1 MPSSLPLFRLTLCTA
16 AVLFAWNASAQQ
28 AATDANPATPADAA
42 PAVQKVEVKGS
53 GYDPRRDDTASKMVV
68 NSEEILKYGDT
79 NVTDVLKRL
88 PGITVTGAAGRTGG
102 EIRMRGLGSGYTQIL
117 LNGERAPAGFSLDTL
132 SPDVIERIEIL
143 HAASAEYSTQSIAG
157 TINVVL
163 KKAVKTAQRELKLGL
178 AGSRDSFSP
187 TLNLQLS
194 DRDGNFSY
202 SMAGSLYRY
211 DYHYDNPALELGYL
225 PDGRQNLLR
234 RTTGSGDGRPEGI
247 NLSPRLNWTLKSGD
261 TVTAQFFVNV
271 GRGEHRNASR
281 AETELGARPDYDTN
295 TGSSSNHNAMG
306 RADLTWMH
314 KLDGGARLELK
325 LGATGARNT
334 SDSLQRGYID
344 GAGLALERAVG
355 VKATENGVSS
365 TGKYSTPLVPGH
377 ALSMG
382 WDGAYTEREE
392 DRRQREAL
400 LPAGRP
406 PFNSDEDY
414 DALVRRLALFAQDD
428 WEITPR
434 WSMYAGVRWEG
445 IDTRSTGEIFDAVRQ
460 RTSVWS
466 PLLQTLWKLPD
477 TKGDQVRL
485 ALTRTYKA
493 QPASSLIPRRNT
505 SANNS
510 QTDPDRE
517 GNPNLKPELALGIDA
532 SYEHYWAQ
540 GALLSARASA
550 RRIDGYT
557 RQGLLLID
565 ERWVSTPVND
575 GRANT
580 QTVELEA
587 KFPLRAV
594 LSATAPAIDVR
605 ASISRNWSQVD
616 QVPGPN
622 NRLDQQ
628 TPVSGN
634 FGLDYK
640 TADGVL
646 TAGGS
651 FNFRNGGP
659 VRITQQ
665 QSAYTTPRR
674 DLDLYALWKFNPKN
688 QLRLAVSNLLAQDFE
703 SNTIYTDAN
712 GVIAR
717 NAISPSSPQARAT
730 MEMKF

>member
-1 MPSSLPLFRLTLCTA
+1 MSSRLPVFRLAVCTA
-16 AVLFAWNASAQQ
+16 VVLFAWNAGAQQ
-28 AATDANPATPADAA
+28 AAIDAKPAAPADAG

-88 PGITVTGAAGRTGG
+88 PGIIVTGAAGRTGG

-261 TVTAQFFVNV
+261 TVTAQFFVNL
-271 GRGEHRNASR
+271 GRGEHRNLSR
-281 AETELGARPDYDTN
+281 AETQLGVRPDYDTN

-334 SDSLQRGYID
+334 SDSLQRGYSD

-355 VKATENGVSS
+355 VRSTENGISS

-392 DRRQREAL
+392 ERRQREAL

-445 IDTRSTGEIFDAVRQ
+445 IDTRSAGESFDAVRQ

-466 PLLQTLWKLPD
+466 PLLQTLWKLPS
-477 TKGDQVRL
+477 TRGDQVRL

-505 SANNS
+505 STNNS
-510 QTDPDRE
+510 QLDPDRE

-557 RQGLLLID
+557 RQGLLLLD

-594 LSATAPAIDVR
+594 LSATVPAIDVR

-640 TADGVL
+640 TADSVL
-646 TAGGS
+646 SAGGS